1 MNVAFPGWCAV
12 VLTAAVVA
20 IAVVTVISYV
30 NG

>member
-1 MNVAFPGWCAV
+1 VKFDSSFWTV
-12 VLTAAVVA
+12 VLTLAVVA